1 MAINTR
7 EFGATTTGSPTNE
20 MQMTQPEVL
29 TDNAAYKQRLR
40 ALPEVQNLTN
50 EIDITNVN
58 SILAFGQKP
67 SEGISQTSDMLL
79 SSMQRVNA
87 EEASRMLT
95 QLTKIIDKFDIKEL
109 ENPEN
114 ASMLQKLF
122 GKIKNSID
130 KLFAKYEDMGKE
142 VDKIY
147 VILKQY
153 ESQIHQTQEDLEK
166 QYRTNVAYYEELEKY
181 IVAGELAQE
190 EIEAYQAQMMQRT
203 DLTEQEKQT
212 QQQKLQMIKDMLN
225 QRTYDLQIAENVAMQ
240 TCPMIQTMQMA
251 NFNLMRKINSSFIIT
266 LPIFKQCLV
275 QAIQLKRQEIQA
287 KSISQLDEKTN
298 ELLLRNAQN
307 TATQSVNIA
316 RMAGGSA
323 VQIETL
329 RSTYETIKKGIDE
342 TKQISQQIAEKRKT
356 DSVELENMKA
366 DMAEKGFISAH

>member
-1 MAINTR
+1 MAINTG

-29 TDNAAYKQRLR
+29 TDNVAYKQRLR

-58 SILAFGQKP
+58 SILAFGRKP

-79 SSMQRVNA
+79 SSMQRVNT

-95 QLTKIIDKFDIKEL
+95 QLTKIMDKFDIKEL

-166 QYRTNVAYYEELEKY
+166 QYRTNVTYYEELEKY

>member
-1 MAINTR
+1 MAINTG

-29 TDNAAYKQRLR
+29 TDNVAYKQRLR

-79 SSMQRVNA
+79 SSMQRVNT

-95 QLTKIIDKFDIKEL
+95 QLTKIMDKFDIKEL

-166 QYRTNVAYYEELEKY
+166 QYRTNVTYYEELEKY

-212 QQQKLQMIKDMLN
+212 QQQKL
-225 QRTYDLQIAENVAMQ
+225 
-240 TCPMIQTMQMA
+240 
-251 NFNLMRKINSSFIIT
+251 
-266 LPIFKQCLV
+266 
-275 QAIQLKRQEIQA
+275 
-287 KSISQLDEKTN
+287 
-298 ELLLRNAQN
+298 
-307 TATQSVNIA
+307 
-316 RMAGGSA
+316 
-323 VQIETL
+323 
-329 RSTYETIKKGIDE
+329 
-342 TKQISQQIAEKRKT
+342 
-356 DSVELENMKA
+356 
-366 DMAEKGFISAH
+366 

>member
-1 MAINTR
+1 MAINTG

-29 TDNAAYKQRLR
+29 TDNVAYKQRLR

-58 SILAFGQKP
+58 SILAFGQKS

-79 SSMQRVNA
+79 SSMQRVNT

-95 QLTKIIDKFDIKEL
+95 QLTKIMDKFDIKEL

>member
-1 MAINTR
+1 
-7 EFGATTTGSPTNE
+7 
-20 MQMTQPEVL
+20 MTQPEVL
-29 TDNAAYKQRLR
+29 TDNVAYKQRLR

-79 SSMQRVNA
+79 SSMQRVNT

-95 QLTKIIDKFDIKEL
+95 QLTKIMDKFDIKEL

-166 QYRTNVAYYEELEKY
+166 QYRTNVTYYEELEKY

>member
-1 MAINTR
+1 M
-7 EFGATTTGSPTNE
+7 
-20 MQMTQPEVL
+20 
-29 TDNAAYKQRLR
+29 
-40 ALPEVQNLTN
+40 
-50 EIDITNVN
+50 
-58 SILAFGQKP
+58 
-67 SEGISQTSDMLL
+67 
-79 SSMQRVNA
+79 
-87 EEASRMLT
+87 
-95 QLTKIIDKFDIKEL
+95 
-109 ENPEN
+109 
-114 ASMLQKLF
+114 
-122 GKIKNSID
+122 
-130 KLFAKYEDMGKE
+130 
-142 VDKIY
+142 
-147 VILKQY
+147 ILKQY

-166 QYRTNVAYYEELEKY
+166 QYRTNVTYYEELEKY

>member
-1 MAINTR
+1 
-7 EFGATTTGSPTNE
+7 
-20 MQMTQPEVL
+20 
-29 TDNAAYKQRLR
+29 
-40 ALPEVQNLTN
+40 
-50 EIDITNVN
+50 
-58 SILAFGQKP
+58 
-67 SEGISQTSDMLL
+67 
-79 SSMQRVNA
+79 
-87 EEASRMLT
+87 
-95 QLTKIIDKFDIKEL
+95 
-109 ENPEN
+109 
-114 ASMLQKLF
+114 MLQKLF

-329 RSTYETIKKGIDE
+329 RSTYETIKK
-342 TKQISQQIAEKRKT
+342 RYR
-356 DSVELENMKA
+356 
-366 DMAEKGFISAH
+366 

>member
-1 MAINTR
+1 MAINTG

-29 TDNAAYKQRLR
+29 TDNVAYKQRLR

-67 SEGISQTSDMLL
+67 SVGISQTSDMLL
-79 SSMQRVNA
+79 SSMQRVNT

-95 QLTKIIDKFDIKEL
+95 QLTKIMDKFDIKEL

-166 QYRTNVAYYEELEKY
+166 QYRTNVTYYEELEKY

>member
-1 MAINTR
+1 MAINTG

-58 SILAFGQKP
+58 SILVFGQKP

-79 SSMQRVNA
+79 SSMQRVNT

-95 QLTKIIDKFDIKEL
+95 QLTKIMDKFDIKEL

>member
-1 MAINTR
+1 MAINTG

-29 TDNAAYKQRLR
+29 TDNVAYKQRLR

-79 SSMQRVNA
+79 SSMQRVNT

-95 QLTKIIDKFDIKEL
+95 QLTKIMDKFDIKEL

-298 ELLLRNAQN
+298 ELLLRN
-307 TATQSVNIA
+307 
-316 RMAGGSA
+316 GWW
-323 VQIETL
+323 
-329 RSTYETIKKGIDE
+329 
-342 TKQISQQIAEKRKT
+342 
-356 DSVELENMKA
+356 
-366 DMAEKGFISAH
+366 

>member
-1 MAINTR
+1 MAINTG

-58 SILAFGQKP
+58 SILTFGQKP

-79 SSMQRVNA
+79 SSMQRVNT

-95 QLTKIIDKFDIKEL
+95 QLTKIMDKFDIKEL

>member
-1 MAINTR
+1 MAINTG

-58 SILAFGQKP
+58 SILVFGQKP

-79 SSMQRVNA
+79 SSMQRVNT

-95 QLTKIIDKFDIKEL
+95 QLTKIMDKFDIKEL

-323 VQIETL
+323 VQIKTL